1 MNKLAMVVN
10 KFAVVDATKAMTA
23 ATGGGGAGAF
33 LRIKKDDPKTFI
45 RFLPPLL
52 DADGNEAGPPVME
65 VKWHYIPSS
74 GGKTKCVPCYDM
86 RGRTCPL
93 CEFDNECR
101 ERIGTEARSGG
112 GGSGSKRREY
122 SLPSSKYGVGASRRY
137 LAQVVMSRVN
147 TDIGG
152 FETTGPHV
160 IEMPSMLMEKIFG
173 IAWKTDTLK
182 DALIKKADEDI
193 FSLTASY
200 WVEVSAVSAPTFFN
214 VSFKA
219 DRSGKR
225 DISPLFTD
233 DNAEFA
239 AKVVADIKDLSTL
252 ITWPEEEVY
261 TDGLTILRQELNEI
275 AGDVDDSEIQGE
287 VIDARTVAAKRRAA
301 SAALPSSASA
311 ASRLGEDD
319 DDDIVVT
326 APRRSARAAIQSV
339 DLDDDI

>member
-52 DADGNEAGPPVME
+52 DADGNDAGPPVME

-74 GGKTKCVPCYDM
+74 SGKTKCVPCFGM

-101 ERIGTEARSGG
+101 ERIGTEGRP
-112 GGSGSKRREY
+112 GSKRREY

-137 LAQVVMSRVN
+137 LANVVMSRVN
-147 TDIGG
+147 TDVGG
-152 FETTGPHV
+152 FEVTGPHV
-160 IEMPSMLMEKIFG
+160 LEMPSMLMEKVFG

-182 DALIKKADEDI
+182 DALINKADENI
-193 FSLTASY
+193 FDLNASY

-214 VSFKA
+214 VGFKS

-225 DISPLFTD
+225 DIGPLFTE
-233 DNAEFA
+233 DNADLA
-239 AKVVADIKDLSTL
+239 DKVLAGIKDLSTL

-261 TDGLTILRQELNEI
+261 TDGLTLLRQELNEI

-287 VIDARTVAAKRRAA
+287 VIDARTVAAKRKAS
-301 SAALPSSASA
+301 SAALSAPASA
-311 ASRLGEDD
+311 ASRLSDDD

-326 APRRSARAAIQSV
+326 APRRSARAAVQSV